1 MLSLE
6 RRAPSLQLAEK
17 KQLEGKPDGSK
28 KGKWHALA
36 ATWLGEAFDAMDA
49 SLYFVALV
57 PAMTELLRS
66 NNDTVIGQ
74 TGSIVLAVFMMGW
87 FFGALIFG
95 GLADRIGRRKTML
108 ITILLYSLATG
119 LCALCQNW
127 MQLAACRFVVG
138 CGIGG
143 EICLGTV
150 VIAEFW
156 KGRGRLWATC
166 VLESSFNAGLL
177 FASGLN
183 VLIGVY
189 GWRWLF
195 IAGVI
200 PALATVY
207 IRSKLK
213 ESESFEE
220 VAKHRVETVS
230 ATSEKPKSSWA
241 QLMERD
247 MRGKLFWTASFAM
260 SAIVGYWAC
269 VAWLPAWVNQLTGD
283 IAIGERST
291 ATTLFSIGGLVG
303 CFLTPLIL
311 DRLGRKNTVKL
322 SFVGGLIAAVT
333 MFVTIKT
340 FGLPLLL
347 WAFALGVFTNVQFTT
362 LQIYIPEVFPTSMLA
377 TAAGVCYGAGRV
389 FSACLALCGGQLIA
403 FYGGSYALASATLSL
418 VYIVGVIAAFFI
430 METDGAVAGTRNLRK
445 AGTLVPQPV
454 AATSR

>member
-1 MLSLE
+1 MLSLDRRPPSAQLVRE
-6 RRAPSLQLAEK
+6 RQAQKAE
-17 KQLEGKPDGSK
+17 GDSK
-28 KGKWHALA
+28 KGKWHALV

-57 PAMTELLRS
+57 PAMSELLRS
-66 NNDTVIGQ
+66 NNDTLIGQ
-74 TGSIVLAVFMMGW
+74 SGSTVLAIFMLGW

-95 GLADRIGRRKTML
+95 SLADRIGRRKTML
-108 ITILLYSLATG
+108 ITILVYSIATG

-156 KGRGRLWATC
+156 KGRSRLWATC

-177 FASGLN
+177 FSSGLN
-183 VLIGVY
+183 VLLGAH

-195 IAGVI
+195 VAGVI

-220 VAKHRVETVS
+220 VAKHRK
-230 ATSEKPKSSWA
+230 EKVAVDKTGVKSSWA
-241 QLMERD
+241 QLMEPG
-247 MRGKLFWTASFAM
+247 MKGKLIWTALIAM
-260 SAIVGYWAC
+260 SAIVGFWAC
-269 VAWLPAWVNQLTGD
+269 VSWLPAWVNQLTGD

-291 ATTLFSIGGLVG
+291 ATTMFSIGGLVG
-303 CFLTPLIL
+303 CFATPLIL
-311 DRLGRKNTVKL
+311 DRLGRKNTLKL
-322 SFVGGLIAAVT
+322 AFGGGLIAAVT
-333 MFVTIKT
+333 MFVTVKT
-340 FGLPLLL
+340 FGIPLLL

-377 TAAGVCYGAGRV
+377 TAAGVCYGAGRI
-389 FSACLALCGGQLIA
+389 FSASLAICGGQLIA
-403 FYGGSYALASATLSL
+403 IYGGSYALASATLSL
-418 VYIVGVIAAFFI
+418 IYIVGVVAAFFVV
-430 METDGAVAGTRNLRK
+430 ETDGAVAGTRNLK
-445 AGTLVPQPV
+445 ASGKLVPQPIAV
-454 AATSR
+454 AVN